1 MCGRMSRPLRA
12 VGTAF
17 CFLVFGVLGLS
28 VLCIFFPLSNLVRGN
43 GRDSQIWV
51 RGIIHRAMHWFSRF
65 MALCGVIR
73 YEVRNREK
81 LERRGLLVVAN
92 HPSLIDVVFL
102 MGLLDQPVCVVKAS
116 LKTNLFTRGPVKSA
130 GFIVN
135 SDGSQLIDDCIATV
149 QAGNN
154 LIIFPEGTRSLR
166 HDGALSPMK
175 RGVANIALRG
185 GIDLTPVVITV
196 SEPVLGKGVR
206 WYRVPVRRPRFVLT
220 VMDDI
225 PVSDYLDRAAE
236 QGEEAGAFN
245 RMARALTRDLND
257 FFVREIGREARGGDS
272 RDSCAR
278 PGTCG

>member
-1 MCGRMSRPLRA
+1 MGRPLRI
-12 VGTAF
+12 VGTGF

-28 VLCIFFPLSNLVRGN
+28 VLCVFFPLSNLVRGT

-51 RGIIHRAMHWFSRF
+51 RGIIHRAMRWFSSF
-65 MALCGVIR
+65 MAACGVIHC
-73 YEVRNREK
+73 EVRNREK

-149 QAGNN
+149 RAGNN
-154 LIIFPEGTRSLR
+154 LIIFPEGTRSLT

-175 RGVANIALRG
+175 RGAANIALRG

-196 SEPVLGKGVR
+196 SEPMLGKGSS

-220 VMDDI
+220 AMDDI
-225 PVSDYLDRAAE
+225 PVADYLGRVVE
-236 QGEEAGAFN
+236 PGEEAGAFN

-257 FFVREIGREARGGDS
+257 FFIREIGREASGEPS
-272 RDSCAR
+272 RNACGR
-278 PGTCG
+278 HGT

>member
-17 CFLVFGVLGLS
+17 CFLVFGMLGLS
-28 VLCIFFPLSNLVRGN
+28 VLCIFFPLSNLVRGK

-51 RGIIHRAMHWFSRF
+51 RGIIHRGMHWFSRF
-65 MALCGVIR
+65 MAACGVVR

-116 LKTNLFTRGPVKSA
+116 LKANLFTRGPVKSA

-206 WYRVPVRRPRFVLT
+206 WYRVPVRRPRFVLS

-225 PVSDYLDRAAE
+225 PISDYLDRAAE
-236 QGEEAGAFN
+236 QGEAGAFN
-245 RMARALTRDLND
+245 RMARALTKDLND
-257 FFVREIGREARGGDS
+257 FFVREIGREARGDHS

-278 PGTCG
+278 PGTCS